1 MDKSKPSHEQML
13 DAVKDSGFLF
23 EHSTATVFENAGFH
37 VETAW
42 PFEDPESKKS
52 REIDVRAIKGL
63 HNSPSDDV
71 QVFLE
76 LLIEC
81 KASKSPFV
89 FLERHKNKRELNNLR
104 FEQYVF
110 KKKQYEK
117 LTAPN
122 THTILWPSEYFGLDE
137 HYYLAEE
144 KKANNFTKVVRKGSA
159 WVANH
164 DGIYDSLILP
174 IAKAAAHRIKSHRK
188 GMEHIKKE
196 LVFLI
201 FPCVV
206 LEGDLVAIDTSD
218 DNNISER
225 KRVSF
230 VRNFDSGAVQGE
242 LLIDFVSADGIGQYI
257 EDIEVFGRHVRE
269 RITALRGLA

>member
-1 MDKSKPSHEQML
+1 MDKSQPSHEQVL
-13 DAVKDSGFLF
+13 DAVKESGFLL
-23 EHSTATVFENAGFH
+23 EHSTATIFENAGFH

-42 PFEDPESKKS
+42 PFEDSESKKS

-63 HNSPSDDV
+63 HSRPDDDV
-71 QVFLE
+71 QVFVE

-89 FLERHKNKRELNNLR
+89 FLERNKNKRELSNLR
-104 FEQYVF
+104 FEQYIF

-122 THTILWPSEYFGLDE
+122 THSILCPSEYFGLDE

-144 KKANNFTKVVRKGSA
+144 KKANHFTKVVRKGSN

-174 IAKAAAHRIKSHRK
+174 IAKATAHRIRSHRK
-188 GMEHIKKE
+188 GMEHFRKE
-196 LVFLI
+196 IVFLT

-206 LEGDLVAIDTSD
+206 LERHPVVIDTS
-218 DNNISER
+218 NNNSISER
-225 KRVSF
+225 ERVSF
-230 VRNFDSGAVQGE
+230 VRNFDSETLQGE
-242 LLIDFVSADGIGQYI
+242 LLIDFVPVNGLGKYI
-257 EDIEVFGRHVRE
+257 EEIGAFGRHVRE
-269 RITALRGLA
+269 KLTASRGLA